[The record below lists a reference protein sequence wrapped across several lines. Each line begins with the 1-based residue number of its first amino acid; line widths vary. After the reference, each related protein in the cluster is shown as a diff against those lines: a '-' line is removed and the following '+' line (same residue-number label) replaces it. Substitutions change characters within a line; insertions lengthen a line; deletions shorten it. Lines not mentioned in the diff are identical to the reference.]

1 MQGCPAPLGTRIA
14 LNGEVKPK
22 SKFTMKRFL
31 LSVSMVTLALLSIV
45 GCSEQAKW
53 NRSQRQSM
61 REALRQYRRMVY
73 LNNLTDAEFM
83 LFTDDVALAL
93 EEDYPV
99 YTSFIKMP
107 GMNDTVQVYVVTTIV
122 EELDADARNMRH
134 IFPYPSLVSQNIL
147 PAGLDRVQQHA
158 FYKCL
163 AGKIDTT
170 YSTMEQFVDAIL
182 ADSTSQSQIAQ
193 MQLQCANELFD
204 WTITLDEVIIS
215 D

>member
-1 MQGCPAPLGTRIA
+1 MTLGTRIA

-31 LSVSMVTLALLSIV
+31 LSVSIVTLALLSIV

-53 NRSQRQSM
+53 NRQQRQSM

-99 YTSFIKMP
+99 YTSFMKMP
-107 GMNDTVQVYVVTTIV
+107 GVNDTVQVYVVTTIV

-134 IFPYPSLVSQNIL
+134 IFPYHSLVSQNIL
-147 PAGLDRVQQHA
+147 PAGLDHEQQHA
-158 FYKCL
+158 FYNCL
-163 AGKIDTT
+163 ASKIDTT

-193 MQLQCANELFD
+193 MQLQCANELFN
-204 WTITLDEVIIS
+204 WTITIDEVIIS

>member
-1 MQGCPAPLGTRIA
+1 MTLGTRIA

-31 LSVSMVTLALLSIV
+31 LSVSIVTLALLSIV

-53 NRSQRQSM
+53 NRQQRQSM

-99 YTSFIKMP
+99 YTSFMKMP
-107 GMNDTVQVYVVTTIV
+107 GVNDTVQVYVVTTIV

-134 IFPYPSLVSQNIL
+134 IFPYHSLVSQNIL
-147 PAGLDRVQQHA
+147 PAGLDREQQHA
-158 FYKCL
+158 FYNCL
-163 AGKIDTT
+163 ASKIDTT

-193 MQLQCANELFD
+193 MQLQCANELFN
-204 WTITLDEVIIS
+204 WTITIDEVIIS